1 MDTSEELDLER
12 RIHTLLCG
20 ALDEEE
26 LRQVL
31 REIADSPAA
40 QRTLREMLA
49 AERAARAAF
58 GFDAAQGTLEASRA
72 ALLRRLK
79 PDAAHAIRPARGG
92 RTVGWLARAAAGI
105 LIGGI
110 SAALAAYATV
120 RVLERPSP
128 APSAAMP
135 MEGIS
140 RAEIAVYGQ
149 VWRQVAE
156 PGDEGVPWLLL
167 SGARGEFGYVPG
179 EAGAER
185 LLLVRCRFVGPENET
200 METVNLILP
209 AEPGSCLALPD
220 AGLLGGR
227 PVGYEVAA
235 GTDWAAVAMTVG
247 KTAQDSAGV
256 RGRVA
261 IGADPVEVGQFRLNG
276 RPVHLWLQVVPFA
289 GAVG

>member
-1 MDTSEELDLER
+1 MEPAEELDLER
-12 RIHTLLCG
+12 RIHALLCG
-20 ALDEEE
+20 APDEAES
-26 LRQVL
+26 RQVL
-31 REIADSPAA
+31 HEIADSPAA
-40 QRTLREMLA
+40 QQTLREMLL

-92 RTVGWLARAAAGI
+92 RTVGWLARVAAGI

-110 SAALAAYATV
+110 SATLAAYATV
-120 RVLERPSP
+120 RIMEHPSP
-128 APSAAMP
+128 ISSAGVP
-135 MEGIS
+135 MTAIS
-140 RAEIAVYGQ
+140 RAEIEAYGR
-149 VWRQVAE
+149 VWRQVVE
-156 PGDEGVPWLLL
+156 PGIEGVPWLVL

-185 LLLVRCRFVGPENET
+185 LLLVRCRFVGPGNET

-209 AEPGSCLALPD
+209 AEPGSRLALPD

-235 GTDWAAVAMTVG
+235 GTDWAAVALTVG
-247 KTAQDSAGV
+247 QTAQDSAGV

-261 IGADPVEVGQFRLNG
+261 IGADPVEVGEFRLNG
-276 RPVHLWLQVVPFA
+276 RPVRLWLQVVPFA